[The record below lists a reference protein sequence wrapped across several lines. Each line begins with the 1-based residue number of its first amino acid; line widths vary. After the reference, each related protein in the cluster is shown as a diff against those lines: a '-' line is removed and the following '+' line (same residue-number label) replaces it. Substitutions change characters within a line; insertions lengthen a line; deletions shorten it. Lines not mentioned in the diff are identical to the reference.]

1 MSVVTVVDFREIKQT
16 SLYRLSAP
24 CSQYK
29 YKYFSDKKRK
39 KKPSRVKNNDLKMKS
54 KTYKPHMSYQKK

>member
-39 KKPSRVKNNDLKMKS
+39 KK
-54 KTYKPHMSYQKK
+54 KTEQGKKQRPENEK

>member
-1 MSVVTVVDFREIKQT
+1 MSVVAVVDFREIKQT

-29 YKYFSDKKRK
+29 YKYFSDKKQEQK
-39 KKPSRVKNNDLKMKS
+39 KNTNDLKMKS